1 MNMTIRVRPL
11 DQLFAYML
19 VVLIATGC
27 ATTQPPLSKDPFFD
41 EWNDAKAAS
50 KLAYS
55 DRDAEPR
62 LASTMIAETTMDAA
76 PEEEATQTPQRTLPT
91 NLIEDF
97 NMPAS
102 TDVGTVLR
110 ALARAANQNIL
121 ISENATGSVNFNF
134 TSVPWDQAFQG
145 VLTSAGLTYAWEGEI
160 IRVMTLDDMKRELEI
175 EKLHQER
182 QEVKADLRRVE
193 PLHMHIVKIK
203 FMSAESMGDTLKA
216 LLFGSASDSEI
227 LESPRGSVT
236 VDKENNAVILHSVK
250 DDLTKMQA
258 LIAQLDVP
266 RPQVL
271 IEAKIVEANRDTA
284 RQLGVQWGG
293 VSTTTSGNRLFD
305 LDSSSY
311 GANIADSMD
320 ENLGLTLN
328 LLTER
333 FGGGDL
339 LTMQL
344 TALQEDGRVN
354 ILSSPSITTLDNE
367 KASIESGEE
376 RAYRETSGTG
386 NNLDVSIEWKKA
398 VLKLEVTPHV
408 IDANRLK
415 LDVTA
420 NKDSFDDTKQESNG
434 EFPVNTKNAVTTI
447 MMYDGKTTVIG
458 GLSEETEGEIEK
470 GIPILMN
477 IPIIGYLFKG
487 RTTSATM
494 DETLIFI
501 TPHIL

>member
-1 MNMTIRVRPL
+1 M
-11 DQLFAYML
+11 
-19 VVLIATGC
+19 
-27 ATTQPPLSKDPFFD
+27 SKDPFFA

-50 KLAYS
+50 KIAHPG
-55 DRDAEPR
+55 RDAQPQH
-62 LASTMIAETTMDAA
+62 ASTMISDPIMDEP
-76 PEEEATQTPQRTLPT
+76 PEEEAEQTPQRTLPT

-110 ALARAANQNIL
+110 ALARAADQNIL

-145 VLTSAGLTYAWEGEI
+145 VLTSAGLTYTWEGDI

-182 QEVKADLRRVE
+182 QEVKADMRKVE
-193 PLHMHIVKIK
+193 PLHMQIVKIK
-203 FMSAESMGDTLKA
+203 FMSAENMGDTLKA
-216 LLFGSASDSEI
+216 LLFGSTSDSEL

-236 VDKENNAVILHSVK
+236 VDEENNAVILHAIK
-250 DDLTKMQA
+250 EDLVKMQS

-271 IEAKIVEANRDTA
+271 IEAQIVEANRDTA

-293 VSTTTSGNRLFD
+293 VSTTTSGGRLFEA
-305 LDSSSY
+305 DSSSF

-320 ENLGLTLN
+320 EDLGLTLN

-408 IDANRLK
+408 IDENRLK

-447 MMYDGKTTVIG
+447 MMYDGETTVIG

-470 GIPILMN
+470 GIPILMRL
-477 IPIIGYLFKG
+477 PIIGHLFKG